1 MSQDAG
7 GYVVIETILSSTA
20 LTLLI
25 LLLPALAHTDEA
37 SEAADK
43 SDILVLGTSVDETN
57 TPTQTGSRLGLTILE
72 TPATVETLSG
82 DLIRARGDLS
92 IVDAVTRGT
101 GISSVAN
108 PGNGGTGLAARG
120 FSGPGSVMQLYDGV
134 RLYPGAGTVTFP
146 TDPWTVER
154 IEVLRGPASV
164 LYGQGAIGGAV
175 NVVSKKP
182 NNGRTEF
189 EAEAGY
195 GSQDSWRIAAGVGG
209 PAGELIAYRFDI
221 SRTQSDGWMDRGDS
235 KGLAISGSVQ
245 LRPSDTLTVTL
256 SDDYSD
262 QEPML
267 YFGTP
272 LIDGRLDDR
281 NKRRNYNVTDALM
294 RFKDNRTTIRVAW
307 TPSDSISFR
316 NTAYRLT
323 THRKWR
329 NLESYI
335 WDDATGK
342 IDLFDFFGI
351 NHDQT
356 QVGNQADLT
365 IRSAWG
371 GLKNELLVGFD
382 VNDIKFRHSND
393 FDSDPPPPGF
403 ADPVDPFVFDPG
415 LYYNTFGVRPQYRT
429 RTHQYSLFLEDRLTI
444 SERLSVSAGINFD
457 HANVKRYV
465 MGYGAGGAATETL
478 RLDKRLHNVTWR
490 VGAVYQP
497 TPVLSIYGQYA
508 TAVDPLGS
516 LITFSIGQA
525 AFKNTT
531 GDQIEAGIKA
541 SFLGGRGLA
550 TFAAY
555 RIVKKN
561 LLATVPGSLPPKQ
574 DQVGQRSAKG
584 LEASLTLDLPG
595 GFGIDANGTILD
607 SRFDEFNGFN
617 GKTPPNVPEVTANL
631 SLLYAVTSQIRTRFG
646 LRYIGRTFSD
656 NANQYRVPAHA
667 VADGGISFAVTK
679 NVAANLRV
687 YNLFDKDYATTTY
700 NDEQWLLGR
709 PRSVDVSISAR
720 F

>member
-1 MSQDAG
+1 M
-7 GYVVIETILSSTA
+7 IKTILSSSA
-20 LTLLI
+20 LVA
-25 LLLPALAHTDEA
+25 LLLPTLAHAEDA
-37 SEAADK
+37 SETTDK
-43 SDILVLGTSVDETN
+43 SDILVLGARTDDADA
-57 TPTQTGSRLGLTILE
+57 PTQTGSRLGLTILD
-72 TPATVETLSG
+72 TPASVETLSG
-82 DLIRARGDLS
+82 EVIRARGDLS
-92 IVDAVTRGT
+92 IVDAVTRAT

-175 NVVSKKP
+175 NVISKKP
-182 NNGRTEF
+182 NTGRTEF

-209 PAGELIAYRFDI
+209 PVNELIAYRFDI
-221 SRTQSDGWMDRGDS
+221 SRTQSDGWVDRGNS

-245 LRPSDTLTVTL
+245 LRPSDTLTITL
-256 SDDYSD
+256 SGDYSD

-272 LIDGRLDDR
+272 LIDGRIDDR

-294 RFKDNRTTIRVAW
+294 RFKDNRTTFKIEWA
-307 TPSDSISFR
+307 PSANINVR

-323 THRKWR
+323 TDRKWR
-329 NLESYI
+329 NLESYF
-335 WDDATGK
+335 WNGATGK
-342 IDLFDFFGI
+342 IDRFDFFGI
-351 NHDQT
+351 DHRQT
-356 QVGNQADLT
+356 QVGNQGDVT
-365 IRSAWG
+365 IRSEWG

-382 VNDIKFRHSND
+382 VNAISFRHAND
-393 FDSDPPPPGF
+393 FDSDPAPAGF

-415 LYYNTFGVRPQYRT
+415 LYYNTFGVRPQHRSRT
-429 RTHQYSLFLEDRLTI
+429 RQYSFFAEDRLTL
-444 SERLSVSAGINFD
+444 SDQLSVSVGINYD
-457 HANVKRYV
+457 HANIKRYV
-465 MGYGAGGAATETL
+465 NSYDTAGVATETL
-478 RLDKRLHNVTWR
+478 RLDKTLHNVTWR

-497 TPVLSIYGQYA
+497 SPALSLYGQYA

-561 LLATVPGSLPPKQ
+561 LLATVPGSLPPRQ

-607 SRFDEFNGFN
+607 ARFDEFLSGGTSYN
-617 GKTPPNVPEVTANL
+617 GKTPPGVPEVTANL
-631 SLLYAVTSQIRTRFG
+631 WLRYDVTSRFQTRLG
-646 LRYIGRTFSD
+646 LRYVGKTYSD
-656 NANQYRVPAHA
+656 NANQFRVPGYA
-667 VADGGISFAVTK
+667 VVDGGVSFAVTK

-709 PRSVDVSISAR
+709 PRSVDFSISAR
-720 F
+720 Y

>member
-1 MSQDAG
+1 M
-7 GYVVIETILSSTA
+7 IKTIFSNGA
-20 LTLLI
+20 LAL
-25 LLLPALAHTDEA
+25 LLLPTLAHAET
-37 SEAADK
+37 AAEDTDK
-43 SDILVLGTSVDETN
+43 STILVLGSRSDEVN
-57 TPTQTGSRLGLTILE
+57 APTQTGSRLGLTILE
-72 TPATVETLSG
+72 IPASVETLPG
-82 DLIRARGDLS
+82 DIIRARGDLS
-92 IVDAVTRGT
+92 IVDAVTRAT

-146 TDPWTVER
+146 TDPWTVDR

-175 NVVSKKP
+175 NVISKKP
-182 NNGRTEF
+182 NTERTEF

-195 GSQDSWRIAAGVGG
+195 GSQDSWRIGAGVGG
-209 PAGELIAYRFDI
+209 PMGDLIAYRFDI
-221 SRTQSDGWMDRGDS
+221 SRTQSDGWVDRGNS
-235 KGLAISGSVQ
+235 KGLAISGSLQ
-245 LRPSDTLTVTL
+245 LRPTETLTITL

-262 QEPML
+262 QRPML

-272 LIDGRLDDR
+272 LIGGKLDDR
-281 NKRRNYNVTDALM
+281 NKRRNYSVTDALM
-294 RFKDNRTTIRVAW
+294 RFKDNRTTARIEW
-307 TPSDSISFR
+307 KPSDAISIR
-316 NTAYRLT
+316 NTTYRLT
-323 THRKWR
+323 TDRKWR
-329 NLESYI
+329 NLESYF
-335 WDDATGK
+335 WNGASGK
-342 IDLFDFFGI
+342 IDRFDFYGI
-351 NHDQT
+351 DHNQT
-356 QVGNQADLT
+356 QIGNQGDVT

-382 VNDIKFRHSND
+382 ANDIKFRHSND
-393 FDSDPPPPGF
+393 FDSDTPPPGF
-403 ADPVDPFVFDPG
+403 AEPVDPFNFNPG

-429 RTHQYSLFLEDRLTI
+429 RTRQYSLFAEDRLT
-444 SERLSVSAGINFD
+444 LSDQFFVAAGINFD

-465 MGYGAGGAATETL
+465 TSYGAGGTTTETL
-478 RLDKRLHNVTWR
+478 RLDKTLRNVTWR

-497 TPVLSIYGQYA
+497 TPALSLYAQYA

-531 GDQIEAGIKA
+531 GDQVEAGVKA

-550 TFAAY
+550 TFAVY

-561 LLATVPGSLPPKQ
+561 LLATVPGSLPPVQ

-584 LEASLTLDLPG
+584 LEASVMLDLAD

-607 SRFDEFNGFN
+607 ARFDEFYSAGISYN
-617 GKTPPNVPEVTANL
+617 GKTPPNVPEATANL
-631 SLLYAVTSQIRTRFG
+631 WLRYDVTPRLQTRLG
-646 LRYIGRTFSD
+646 LRYVGRTFSD
-656 NANQYRVPAHA
+656 NANQFRVPGYA
-667 VADGGISFAVTK
+667 VVDGGISFAVTK
-679 NVAANLRV
+679 NIAANLRV

-700 NDEQWLLGR
+700 NDEQWLIGR
-709 PRSVDVSISAR
+709 PRSIDASVSLR

>member
-1 MSQDAG
+1 M
-7 GYVVIETILSSTA
+7 IKTIVTSS
-20 LTLLI
+20 
-25 LLLPALAHTDEA
+25 ALAALVFPTLAYAEDAAEA
-37 SEAADK
+37 GDK
-43 SDILVLGTSVDETN
+43 SDILVLGTRADDAN
-57 TPTQTGSRLGLTILE
+57 APTQTGSRLGLTILE
-72 TPATVETLSG
+72 TPASVETLAG
-82 DLIRARGDLS
+82 DVIRARGDLS
-92 IVDAVTRGT
+92 IVDAVTRAT

-120 FSGPGSVMQLYDGV
+120 FSGPGSIMQLYDSV

-146 TDPWTVER
+146 TDPWTVDR

-175 NVVSKKP
+175 NVISKKP
-182 NNGRTEF
+182 NSDRTEF

-195 GSQDSWRIAAGVGG
+195 GSQNSWRIGAGVGG
-209 PAGELIAYRFDI
+209 PVNELIAYRFDI
-221 SRTQSDGWMDRGDS
+221 SRNQSDGWIDRGDS

-245 LRPSDTLTVTL
+245 LRPTYTLTLTL

-272 LIDGRLDDR
+272 LIDGKLDDR

-294 RFKDNRTTIRVAW
+294 RFKDNRTTIRAEW
-307 TPSDSISFR
+307 APSDSVSIRS
-316 NTAYRLT
+316 TAYRLT

-329 NLESYI
+329 NLESYF
-335 WDDATGK
+335 WNGATGK
-342 IDLFDFFGI
+342 IDRFDFYGI
-351 NHDQT
+351 DHDQT
-356 QVGNQADLT
+356 QIGAQTDATL
-365 IRSAWG
+365 RSNWG

-382 VNDIKFRHSND
+382 INGIKFRHSND
-393 FDSDPPPPGF
+393 FDSDVPPPGF
-403 ADPVDPFVFDPG
+403 AEPVDPYSFDPG

-429 RTHQYSLFLEDRLTI
+429 RTHQYSLFAEDRLTI
-444 SERLSVSAGINFD
+444 SDRLSVSAGINFD
-457 HANVKRYV
+457 RANVKRYV
-465 MGYGAGGAATETL
+465 TSYGAGGTATEAL
-478 RLDKRLHNVTWR
+478 RLDKTLHNVTWR

-497 TPVLSIYGQYA
+497 TSALSLYGQYA

-531 GDQIEAGIKA
+531 GDQVEAGVKA

-561 LLATVPGSLPPKQ
+561 LLATVPGSLPPRQ

-584 LEASLTLDLPG
+584 LEASLTLDLAG

-607 SRFDEFNGFN
+607 ARFDEFLSGGTSFN
-617 GKTPPNVPEVTANL
+617 GKTPPNVPEATANL
-631 SLLYAVTSQIRTRFG
+631 WLSYDVTARLQTRLG
-646 LRYIGRTFSD
+646 LRYVGRTFSD
-656 NANQYRVPAHA
+656 NANQFRVPGNA
-667 VADGGISFAVTK
+667 VVDGGISFAVTK

-709 PRSVDVSISAR
+709 PRSIDVSISAR

>member
-1 MSQDAG
+1 M
-7 GYVVIETILSSTA
+7 IKTIVSTSA
-20 LTLLI
+20 LVALVLPTLTH
-25 LLLPALAHTDEA
+25 AEEA
-37 SEAADK
+37 SETIGK
-43 SDILVLGTSVDETN
+43 SDILVLGANADEIN
-57 TPTQTGSRLGLTILE
+57 APTRTGSRLGLTILE
-72 TPATVETLSG
+72 TPASVETLSG
-82 DLIRARGDLS
+82 DTIRARGDLS
-92 IVDAVTRGT
+92 IVDAVTRAT

-120 FSGPGSVMQLYDGV
+120 FSGPGSIMQLYDGV

-175 NVVSKKP
+175 NVISKKP
-182 NNGRTEF
+182 NFDRTEF

-195 GSQDSWRIAAGVGG
+195 GSQDSWRVAAGAGG
-209 PAGELIAYRFDI
+209 PVNERIAYRFDI
-221 SRTQSDGWMDRGDS
+221 SRIQSDGWVDRGDS
-235 KGLAISGSVQ
+235 KGLAMSGSLQV
-245 LRPSDTLTVTL
+245 RPSDALTITL
-256 SDDYSD
+256 SHDYSD

-281 NKRRNYNVTDALM
+281 NKRRNYNVSDALM
-294 RFKDNRTTIRVAW
+294 RFKDNRTTLKVEWA
-307 TPSDSISFR
+307 PSDSVSFR

-329 NLESYI
+329 NLESYF
-335 WDDATGK
+335 WNGGTGK
-342 IDLFDFFGI
+342 IDRADFFGI
-351 NHDQT
+351 DHDQA
-356 QVGNQADLT
+356 QIGNQADVT
-365 IRSAWG
+365 IRGEWG

-393 FDSDPPPPGF
+393 FDSDPAPAGF
-403 ADPVDPFVFDPG
+403 GDPVDPFVFDPG

-429 RTHQYSLFLEDRLTI
+429 RTHQYSLFAEDRLSI
-444 SERLSVSAGINFD
+444 SDRLSVSAGINFD
-457 HANVKRYV
+457 RANVKRYV
-465 MGYGAGGAATETL
+465 ATYGAGGAASETR
-478 RLDKRLHNVTWR
+478 RLDKTLHNVTWR

-497 TPVLSIYGQYA
+497 TPALSIYSQYA

-525 AFKNTT
+525 AFKNAT
-531 GDQIEAGIKA
+531 GDQVEAGIKA

-561 LLATVPGSLPPKQ
+561 LLATVPGSLPPRQ

-595 GFGIDANGTILD
+595 GFGIDANGAILD
-607 SRFDEFNGFN
+607 ARFDEFLSGSTSFN
-617 GKTPPNVPEVTANL
+617 GKTPPNVPETTANL
-631 SLLYAVTSQIRTRFG
+631 WLRYAVTPRLQTRLG
-646 LRYIGRTFSD
+646 LRYVGRTYSD
-656 NANQYRVPAHA
+656 NANTFRVPGYA
-667 VADGGISFAVTK
+667 VVDGGISFAVTK

-709 PRSVDVSISAR
+709 PRSFDASVSMR

>member
-1 MSQDAG
+1 M
-7 GYVVIETILSSTA
+7 IKTIFSTGA
-20 LTLLI
+20 LAAF
-25 LLLPALAHTDEA
+25 LLPNIAHA
-37 SEAADK
+37 EAAVDAAEK
-43 SDILVLGTSVDETN
+43 STIVVLGAPDGGLTVPAS
-57 TPTQTGSRLGLTILE
+57 TGSRLGLSALE
-72 TPATVETLSG
+72 TPASIEILSG
-82 DLIRARGDLS
+82 DVIRARGDLS
-92 IVDAVTRGT
+92 IVDAVTRMT

-108 PGNGGTGLAARG
+108 PGNGGTGLGARG

-175 NVVSKKP
+175 NVISKKP
-182 NNGRTEF
+182 NSERTEY

-195 GSQDSWRIAAGVGG
+195 GSQDSWRISAGVGG
-209 PAGELIAYRFDI
+209 PMNDMIAYRFDI
-221 SRTQSDGWMDRGDS
+221 SRTQSDGWVDRGNS

-245 LRPSDTLTVTL
+245 FRPTENLTLTL

-262 QEPML
+262 QRPML

-272 LIDGRLDDR
+272 LIDGKLDDR

-294 RFKDNRTTIRVAW
+294 HFKDNRTTAKIEW
-307 TPSDSISFR
+307 TPSTNISVR

-323 THRKWR
+323 TDRKWR
-329 NLESYI
+329 NLESYF
-335 WDDATGK
+335 WNGGTGQ
-342 IDLFDFFGI
+342 IDRFDFFGI
-351 NHDQT
+351 DHDQT
-356 QVGNQADLT
+356 QIGNQGDVT
-365 IRSAWG
+365 IKNDWAK
-371 GLKNELLVGFD
+371 LKNELLVGFD
-382 VNDIKFRHSND
+382 VNSIKFRHSND

-403 ADPVDPFVFDPG
+403 SEPVDPFNFDPG
-415 LYYNTFGVRPQYRT
+415 LYYNTFGVRPQHRS
-429 RTHQYSLFLEDRLTI
+429 RTHQYSFFAEDRLTI
-444 SERLSVSAGINFD
+444 SDQLSVTAGINFD

-465 MGYGAGGAATETL
+465 NSYDSAGVATETL
-478 RLDKRLHNVTWR
+478 RLDKTLRNTTWR

-497 TPVLSIYGQYA
+497 LPTLSIYGQYA

-531 GDQIEAGIKA
+531 GDQVEAGVKA
-541 SFLGGRGLA
+541 SFMDGRGSA

-561 LLATVPGSLPPKQ
+561 LLATVPGSLPPVQ
-574 DQVGQRSAKG
+574 DQIGQRSAKG
-584 LEASLTLDLPG
+584 LEASMTLNLPG

-607 SRFDEFNGFN
+607 AQFDEFLSGSTSFN
-617 GKTPPNVPEVTANL
+617 GKTPPNVPEATANL
-631 SLLYAVTSQIRTRFG
+631 WLTYSPIERLQVQAG
-646 LRYIGRTFSD
+646 LRYVGRTFSD
-656 NANQYRVPAHA
+656 NANSFRVPAYA
-667 VADGGISFAVTK
+667 VVDGGVSYALTA
-679 NVAANLRV
+679 NVAVNVRI

-700 NDEQWLLGR
+700 NDEQWILGR
-709 PRSVDVSISAR
+709 PRSVDVSVRAH

>member
-1 MSQDAG
+1 MINA
-7 GYVVIETILSSTA
+7 ILSSS
-20 LTLLI
+20 
-25 LLLPALAHTDEA
+25 ALAALFLPTLAHAEAA
-37 SEAADK
+37 SEAGDK
-43 SDILVLGTSVDETN
+43 SDILVLGTHTDDAN

-72 TPATVETLSG
+72 TPASVETVTG
-82 DLIRARGDLS
+82 DQIRARGDLS
-92 IVDAVTRGT
+92 IVDAVTRAT

-108 PGNGGTGLAARG
+108 PGNGGTGLSARG
-120 FSGPGSVMQLYDGV
+120 FSGPGSIMQLYDGV

-146 TDPWTVER
+146 TDPWTVDR
-154 IEVLRGPASV
+154 IEVLRGLASV

-175 NVVSKKP
+175 NVISKKP
-182 NNGRTEF
+182 STDRTEF

-195 GSQDSWRIAAGVGG
+195 GSQDSWRIAAGAGG
-209 PAGELIAYRFDI
+209 PVNELIAYRFDI
-221 SRTQSDGWMDRGDS
+221 SRTQSDGWVDRGGS

-245 LRPSDTLTVTL
+245 LRPSDTLTITM
-256 SDDYSD
+256 SDDYGD

-272 LIDGRLDDR
+272 LINGRLDDR

-294 RFKDNRTTIRVAW
+294 SFKDNRTTIRIEWA
-307 TPSDSISFR
+307 PSDSVSVR

-329 NLESYI
+329 NLESYF
-335 WDDATGK
+335 WNGATGK
-342 IDLFDFFGI
+342 IDRFDFFGI
-351 NHDQT
+351 DHDQT
-356 QVGNQADLT
+356 QIGNQADVT

-371 GLKNELLVGFD
+371 RLKNELLVGFD
-382 VNDIKFRHSND
+382 VNGIKFRHSND

-403 ADPVDPFVFDPG
+403 AEPVDPFNFDPG
-415 LYYNTFGVRPQYRT
+415 LYYNTFGVRPQHRSRT
-429 RTHQYSLFLEDRLTI
+429 RQYSLFAEDRLTI
-444 SERLSVSAGINFD
+444 SDRLSMSAGINFD

-465 MGYGAGGAATETL
+465 TSYGAGGAATEAL
-478 RLDKRLHNVTWR
+478 RLDKTLHNVTWR

-497 TPVLSIYGQYA
+497 TRTLSIYGQYA
-508 TAVDPLGS
+508 TSVDPLGS

-531 GDQIEAGIKA
+531 GNQVEAGIKA
-541 SFLGGRGLA
+541 SFLGRRGLA

-561 LLATVPGSLPPKQ
+561 LLATVPGSLPPRQ

-584 LEASLTLDLPG
+584 LEVSLTLDLPG

-607 SRFDEFNGFN
+607 ARFDEFLSGGTLFN
-617 GKTPPNVPEVTANL
+617 GKTPPNVPETTANL
-631 SLLYAVTSQIRTRFG
+631 WLRYDVTARLQTRLG
-646 LRYIGRTFSD
+646 LRYVGRTYSD
-656 NANQYRVPAHA
+656 NANQFRVPGYA
-667 VADGGISFAVTK
+667 VVDGGISFAVTK

-709 PRSVDVSISAR
+709 PRSVDVSVNVR

>member
-1 MSQDAG
+1 M
-7 GYVVIETILSSTA
+7 IKTILSSA
-20 LTLLI
+20 AVAA
-25 LLLPALAHTDEA
+25 LLLPTIAHAESE
-37 SEAADK
+37 SEAANN
-43 SDILVLGTSVDETN
+43 SDILVLGAHTDDANV
-57 TPTQTGSRLGLTILE
+57 PTQTGSRLGLTVLE
-72 TPATVETLSG
+72 TPASVEALSG
-82 DLIRARGDLS
+82 DTIRARGDLS
-92 IVDAVTRGT
+92 IVDAVTRAT

-120 FSGPGSVMQLYDGV
+120 FSGPGSIMQLYDGV

-146 TDPWTVER
+146 TDPWTVDR

-175 NVVSKKP
+175 NVISKKP
-182 NNGRTEF
+182 NTDHTEF

-195 GSQDSWRIAAGVGG
+195 GSQDSWRVAAGVGG
-209 PAGELIAYRFDI
+209 PVNNLIAYRFDI
-221 SRTQSDGWMDRGDS
+221 SRTQSDGWVDRGDS
-235 KGLAISGSVQ
+235 KGLAMSGSVQ
-245 LRPSDTLTVTL
+245 LRPSDSLTVTL

-272 LIDGRLDDR
+272 LINGKLDDR

-294 RFKDNRTTIRVAW
+294 RFKDNRTTIRIDWA
-307 TPSDSISFR
+307 PSDSVSVR

-329 NLESYI
+329 NLESYFSNG
-335 WDDATGK
+335 TTRK
-342 IDLFDFFGI
+342 IDRFDFFGI
-351 NHDQT
+351 DHDQM
-356 QVGNQADLT
+356 QVGNQADVT
-365 IRSAWG
+365 IRGTWG

-382 VNDIKFRHSND
+382 VNAIKFRHSND
-393 FDSDPPPPGF
+393 FDSDPPPSGF
-403 ADPVDPFVFDPG
+403 AEPVDPFNFAPG
-415 LYYNTFGVRPQYRT
+415 LYYNTFGVRPQHRS
-429 RTHQYSLFLEDRLTI
+429 RTHQYSIFAEDRLTI
-444 SERLSVSAGINFD
+444 SNQLSVTAGINYD
-457 HANVKRYV
+457 HANVKRYFKT
-465 MGYGAGGAATETL
+465 YNGAGVATEAL
-478 RLDKRLHNVTWR
+478 GLDKALHNVTWR

-497 TPVLSIYGQYA
+497 VPTLSIYGQYA

-516 LITFSIGQA
+516 LITFNVRQA

-531 GDQIEAGIKA
+531 GDQVEAGIKA

-561 LLATVPGSLPPKQ
+561 LLATVPGSLPPRQ

-584 LEASLTLDLPG
+584 LETSLTLDIPG

-607 SRFDEFNGFN
+607 ARFDQFLSGSTSFN
-617 GKTPPNVPEVTANL
+617 GKTPPNVPETTANL
-631 SLLYAVTSQIRTRFG
+631 WLRYDVTKRFRTRLG
-646 LRYIGRTFSD
+646 LRYVGRTYSD
-656 NANQYRVPAHA
+656 NANQFRVPGYA
-667 VADGGISFAVTK
+667 VVDGGISFAVTK

-709 PRSVDVSISAR
+709 PRSIDVSVSAR

>member
-1 MSQDAG
+1 M
-7 GYVVIETILSSTA
+7 IKTILSTSA
-20 LTLLI
+20 LVALV
-25 LLLPALAHTDEA
+25 LPAFAHAEEA

-43 SDILVLGTSVDETN
+43 SDILVLGTHVDEAN
-57 TPTQTGSRLGLTILE
+57 APTQTGSRLGLTILE
-72 TPATVETLSG
+72 TPASVETISG
-82 DLIRARGDLS
+82 DELRARGDLS
-92 IVDAVTRGT
+92 IVDAVTRST
-101 GISSVAN
+101 GISSAAN

-120 FSGPGSVMQLYDGV
+120 FSGPGSVMQLYDDV

-175 NVVSKKP
+175 NVISKKP
-182 NNGRTEF
+182 NAERTEF

-195 GSQDSWRIAAGVGG
+195 GSQDSWRIAAGIGG
-209 PAGELIAYRFDI
+209 PVNDMIAYRFDI
-221 SRTQSDGWMDRGDS
+221 SRTQSDGWVDRGDS
-235 KGLAISGSVQ
+235 KGLAMSGSVQ
-245 LRPSDTLTVTL
+245 FRPSDRLTITL

-281 NKRRNYNVTDALM
+281 NKRRNYNVSDALM
-294 RFKDNRTTIRVAW
+294 RFKDNRTTIRVEWA
-307 TPSDSISFR
+307 PSDSVSFR

-329 NLESYI
+329 NLESYF
-335 WDDATGK
+335 WNGTTGE
-342 IDLFDFFGI
+342 IDRFDFFGI
-351 NHDQT
+351 DHDQT
-356 QVGNQADLT
+356 QVGNQADVK
-365 IRSAWG
+365 IRSTWG

-393 FDSDPPPPGF
+393 FDSDAPPPGF
-403 ADPVDPFVFDPG
+403 AEPVDPFAFDPG

-429 RTHQYSLFLEDRLTI
+429 RTRQYSFFAEDRLTI
-444 SERLSVSAGINFD
+444 SDRLSVSAGINFD

-465 MGYGAGGAATETL
+465 TSYGVAGAATEAL
-478 RLDKRLHNVTWR
+478 RLDKTLHNVTWR

-497 TPVLSIYGQYA
+497 TPALSIYGQYA

-531 GDQIEAGIKA
+531 GDQVEAGVKA
-541 SFLGGRGLA
+541 SFLGGRGLV

-561 LLATVPGSLPPKQ
+561 LLATVPGSLPPIQ

-584 LEASLTLDLPG
+584 LEASLTLDLPD

-607 SRFDEFNGFN
+607 ARFDEFLSGGTSFN

-631 SLLYAVTSQIRTRFG
+631 WLRYAVTPRLQTRLG
-646 LRYIGRTFSD
+646 LRYVGRTFSD
-656 NANQYRVPAHA
+656 NANQFRVPGYA
-667 VADGGISFAVTK
+667 VVDAGISFAVTK

-709 PRSVDVSISAR
+709 PRSVDASISMR

>member
-1 MSQDAG
+1 
-7 GYVVIETILSSTA
+7 VIKTIITSSA
-20 LTLLI
+20 LAA
-25 LLLPALAHTDEA
+25 LLLPTLACAEDA
-37 SEAADK
+37 SEAGDK
-43 SDILVLGTSVDETN
+43 ADILVLGAHMDDAN
-57 TPTQTGSRLGLTILE
+57 APTQTGSRLGLTILE
-72 TPATVETLSG
+72 MPASVETLAG
-82 DLIRARGDLS
+82 DLIRSRGDLS
-92 IVDAVTRGT
+92 IVDAVMRTT

-120 FSGPGSVMQLYDGV
+120 FSGQGSVMQLYDGV

-146 TDPWTVER
+146 TDPWTVDR

-175 NVVSKKP
+175 NVISKKP
-182 NNGRTEF
+182 NSDRTEF
-189 EAEAGY
+189 AAEAGY
-195 GSQDSWRIAAGVGG
+195 GSQNSWRIAAGVGG
-209 PAGELIAYRFDI
+209 PVNELIAYRFDI
-221 SRTQSDGWMDRGDS
+221 SRTQSDGWVDRGNS

-245 LRPSDTLTVTL
+245 LRPTDTLSLTL

-272 LIDGRLDDR
+272 LIDGKLDDR

-294 RFKDNRTTIRVAW
+294 GFKDNRTTIRAEW
-307 TPSDSISFR
+307 APSDSVSVR

-329 NLESYI
+329 NLESYF
-335 WDDATGK
+335 WNGTTRK
-342 IDLFDFFGI
+342 IDRFDFFGI
-351 NHDQT
+351 DHDQT
-356 QVGNQADLT
+356 QVGNQADVT
-365 IRSAWG
+365 ICGTWG

-382 VNDIKFRHSND
+382 VNAIKFRHSND

-403 ADPVDPFVFDPG
+403 AEPVDPFSFDPG
-415 LYYNTFGVRPQYRT
+415 SYYNTFGVRPQYRT
-429 RTHQYSLFLEDRLTI
+429 RTYQYSLFAEDRLVI
-444 SERLSVSAGINFD
+444 SDQLSVSAGVNFD
-457 HANVKRYV
+457 HATVKRYV
-465 MGYGAGGAATETL
+465 TSYGAGGATTETL
-478 RLDKRLHNVTWR
+478 RLDKTLHNVTWR

-497 TPVLSIYGQYA
+497 IPAISIYGQYA

-531 GDQIEAGIKA
+531 GDQVEAGVKA

-561 LLATVPGSLPPKQ
+561 LLATVPGSLPPTQ

-584 LEASLTLDLPG
+584 LEASLTLDLPS

-607 SRFDEFNGFN
+607 ARFDEFLSGGTSFN
-617 GKTPPNVPEVTANL
+617 GKTPPNVPEATANL
-631 SLLYAVTSQIRTRFG
+631 WLRYDVTARFQTRLG
-646 LRYIGRTFSD
+646 LRYVGKTWSD
-656 NANQYRVPAHA
+656 NAHQFRVPGYA
-667 VADGGISFAVTK
+667 VVDGGISFAMTK

-687 YNLFDKDYATTTY
+687 YNLFGKDYATTTY

-709 PRSVDVSISAR
+709 PRSIDVSVSTR